1 MTQDD
6 AEAALKL
13 AQENSLDLQTLTARV
28 EEISDQVQVLGEQLE
43 AVPTDKLQ
51 EYAGQ
56 IDSLQQLLQSAEAKL
71 PTTAIPASSVSVDPA
86 RTAGTLP
93 AAGATSSHGKISAP
107 EAALYKKASD
117 LFYARDYAGAIS
129 VYRQLESEYPQG
141 GYVDHAEYWIGECQ
155 FALKQYPEAIAS
167 FRKVL
172 EFKQTEKAD
181 DAQFK
186 LGYCYLRMGDPKQAT
201 AEFRKFVSLYP
212 DSEYFE
218 KAKSELTK
226 LESAESTG
234 PSQSPS
240 QN

>member
-28 EEISDQVQVLGEQLE
+28 EEISDQVQMLGDQLE
-43 AVPTDKLQ
+43 TIPTENLQ
-51 EYAGQ
+51 QYAGRV
-56 IDSLQQLLQSAEAKL
+56 DSLQQLLQSAEAKL
-71 PTTAIPASSVSVDPA
+71 PVTAGSAGTSTASLSIDPA
-86 RTAGTLP
+86 RMAGTLP
-93 AAGATSSHGKISAP
+93 AANVNTSPGKISAP

-117 LFYARDYAGAIS
+117 LFYQREYADAIA
-129 VYRQLESEYPQG
+129 VYAQLASQYPQG
-141 GYVDHAEYWIGECQ
+141 GYVDHAEYWIGECR

-172 EFKQTEKAD
+172 EFKETEKAD

-186 LGYCYLRMGDPKQAT
+186 LGYCYLRMGDRPRAV

-212 DSEYFE
+212 DSEYLE
-218 KAKSELTK
+218 RAKSELAK
-226 LESAESTG
+226 LESSG
-234 PSQSPS
+234 PSQSPP
-240 QN
+240 